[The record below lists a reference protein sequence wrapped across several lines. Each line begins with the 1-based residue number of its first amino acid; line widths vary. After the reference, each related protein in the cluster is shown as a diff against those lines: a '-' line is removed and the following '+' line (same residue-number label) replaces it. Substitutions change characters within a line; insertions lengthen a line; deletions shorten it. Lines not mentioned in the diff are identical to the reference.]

1 MVLGIP
7 RALGTPGTLETLM
20 TPRTPMVLG
29 TLRALGTLRMLE
41 TPMALGTLAMVLI
54 NFLREKSQ
62 YHFNGCSACQFNK
75 TRKNAFLRQLRTL
88 EPLQWY

>member
-1 MVLGIP
+1 MVLGTP
-7 RALGTPGTLETLM
+7 MALETPGTLG
-20 TPRTPMVLG
+20 TPM
-29 TLRALGTLRMLE
+29 ALGTLGTLE
-41 TPMALGTLAMVLI
+41 TPMALGTPMALETLMIPRTLAMVLI
-54 NFLREKSQ
+54 NLLREKSQ